1 MTDSPAAADGPASMD
16 QRRVSPSANLL
27 AITLLFVVTAELL
40 IYVPSITYFQLHRL
54 NDRLAAARTAA
65 LAMAAAP
72 GGALPDDLVLQILG
86 GIDAKAV
93 AIKTDR
99 TRRLLAIFHH
109 LPAVALNLDL
119 RDV

>member
-16 QRRVSPSANLL
+16 PRRVSPSGNLL
-27 AITLLFVVTAELL
+27 AIALLFVVTAELL

-65 LAMAAAP
+65 LAKAAAP
-72 GGALPDDLVLQILG
+72 GGALPGDFMLQILG

-93 AIKTDR
+93 AIKIDR
-99 TRRLLAIFHH
+99 TCRLLTIFHH
-109 LPAVALNLDL
+109 LPAVARNLGL
-119 RDV
+119 GDV